1 MSMPEHD
8 DPIGAAARR
17 LFNDIFDDASAR
29 RLAPGPSGS
38 TPVQGSWAQC
48 VEGGFVHA
56 LLPEAQNGIGLTLPE
71 FFSTAVAAGACASPL
86 PVVHT
91 ALVLKLL
98 ADTGASDTALPDG
111 PITYVERLTA
121 NDGVMFAVN
130 VPWAQVS
137 RWALAQTAHGVWL
150 LPIDQ
155 HATDARTLVCQGT
168 DPGAWQAA
176 GGLAVSVDTDTLR
189 GVAAAGYSVLL
200 AGVLEHMLTMTVQYA
215 GERQQFGKPI
225 GRFQAIQQ
233 QISAM
238 AERVIAARMA
248 AQMGFTD
255 DIYVDRLHSLAV
267 AKAITSEVVPMAAS
281 IAHAVHGA
289 IGVTEEYALQRY
301 SGAAH
306 MWRGAAG
313 GEVFWRR
320 WIGQRVLADSALPRD
335 FLRTHLAGAR
345 VVDTA

>member
-1 MSMPEHD
+1 MSTQEQD

-29 RLAPGPSGS
+29 RLAPGPTDPSLVDGC
-38 TPVQGSWAQC
+38 WAQC

-56 LLPEAQNGIGLTLPE
+56 LLAEAQGGIGLTLPE
-71 FFSTAVAAGACASPL
+71 FFSTALAAGACASPL

-91 ALVLKLL
+91 ALFLRLL
-98 ADTGASDTALPDG
+98 ADTGAADTVLPDG
-111 PITYVERLTA
+111 PITYAERLTA
-121 NDGVMFAVN
+121 NDGVMSAVN

-155 HATDARTLVCQGT
+155 HASDMRTLVCQGT
-168 DPGAWQAA
+168 EPGAWQAA
-176 GGLAVSVDTDTLR
+176 GGRALSVDADTLR
-189 GVAAAGYSVLL
+189 SAAAAGYSVLL
-200 AGVLEHMLTMTVQYA
+200 AGVLERMLAMTVQYA

-255 DIYVDRLHSLAV
+255 DIYARRQDSLAV
-267 AKAITSEVVPMAAS
+267 AKAITSEVVPMATS

-301 SGAAH
+301 SGVAH
-306 MWRGAAG
+306 AWRGAAG

-335 FLRTHLAGAR
+335 FLRTHLAGVR
-345 VVDTA
+345 VVDAA